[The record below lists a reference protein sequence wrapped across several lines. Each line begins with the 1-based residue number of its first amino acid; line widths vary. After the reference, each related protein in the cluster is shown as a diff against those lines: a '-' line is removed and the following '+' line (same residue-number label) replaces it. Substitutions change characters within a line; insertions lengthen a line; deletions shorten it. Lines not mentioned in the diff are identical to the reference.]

1 MMDCFSQVLADNVA
15 KRTLGVEWASSE
27 VEGLEFYRQN
37 APTSNSVCIVEPK
50 YCARGARREE
60 HDLGGARY

>member
-1 MMDCFSQVLADNVA
+1 MSEMQMMNGFSQELADNVA

-37 APTSNSVCIVEPK
+37 APTSNSVCMSSQVLRSCCK
-50 YCARGARREE
+50 EE
-60 HDLGGARY
+60 RA